1 VSDSVDYV
9 VVGAGTAGC
18 VLASRLSVD
27 PHVRVA
33 LLELGGMDS
42 NPAIYD
48 RSIDAMYS
56 LWEPQGAENWGYTT
70 VPQPGLNGRVIDIAR
85 GKVLGGCSAVNA
97 MIHVRGNR
105 RDFDA
110 WARLG
115 NQGWSYDEVLPYF
128 KKSETYHGP
137 KSPYHG
143 YDGPLSVIDSRDP
156 SSPVVHAF
164 VEAAAALGATEKYND
179 FNGATQEGGAGFYQ
193 TTRTPDGIRVTAAS
207 AFVTPVLGRENLRL
221 LTQVRA
227 TRLVIE
233 RGRAVGVEYTG
244 PDGQQTIRAERE
256 VAVCCGA
263 FETPKLLMLSGLGPA
278 RQLVAHDIPVIQ
290 DLSGVGENLHDH
302 LLLGIGYQSLRDLP
316 APELAADAGLFL
328 WTQTGNEQKSP
339 DLQYFFGPVL
349 QPSLQAFA
357 PDLMTSNR
365 AFTFTPIL
373 NQPVSRGTVTL
384 ASSDPSALARIDPHY
399 LTRGEDIAVLEFGI
413 RYARELVHT
422 SAFDDLRGQEIA
434 PGEAATSPSELR
446 DYIREFASTVW
457 HPVGTCK
464 MGGDSQAVVDDQL
477 RVHGV
482 EGLRIVD
489 ASVMP
494 SLVNGNPNAAV
505 MMIAERAAELI
516 RGSQA
521 PTLIDDQMSE
531 QPF

>member
-1 VSDSVDYV
+1 MSDSVDYV

-18 VLASRLSVD
+18 VLAGRLSAD
-27 PHVRVA
+27 PHIRVA

-56 LWEPQGAENWGYTT
+56 LWEPQGAENWGYRT
-70 VPQPGLNGRVIDIAR
+70 VPQPGLNGRAIDIAR

-97 MIHVRGNR
+97 MIHIRGNR

-110 WARLG
+110 WAQLG
-115 NQGWSYDEVLPYF
+115 NQGWSYEEVLPYF

-143 YDGPLSVIDSRDP
+143 DSGPLSVIDCRNP
-156 SSPVVHAF
+156 TPVLHAF
-164 VEAAAALGATEKYND
+164 VEAAAALGAREKYND
-179 FNGATQEGGAGFYQ
+179 FNGATQEAGAGFYQ
-193 TTRTPDGIRVTAAS
+193 STRTPDGVRVTAAS
-207 AFVTPVLGRENLRL
+207 AFVRPVLERKNLRL
-221 LTQVRA
+221 LSQVRA
-227 TRLVIE
+227 TRLLIE
-233 RGRAVGVEYTG
+233 KGRVVGVEYTG
-244 PDGQQTIRAERE
+244 PNGRQTIRAERE

-278 RQLVAHDIPVIQ
+278 QQLTAHDIPVVQ
-290 DLSGVGENLHDH
+290 DLSGVGGNLHDH
-302 LLLGIGYQSLRDLP
+302 LLLGIGFESIVDLP
-316 APELAADAGLFL
+316 APEMAAEAGLFM
-328 WTQTGNEQKSP
+328 WTRTGTDQKSP

-349 QPSLQAFA
+349 QPVLQSFA
-357 PDLMTSNR
+357 PEHIASNR

-384 ASSDPSALARIDPHY
+384 ASRDPAALARVDPQY
-399 LTRGEDIAVLEFGI
+399 LTRDEDLAVLEYGI
-413 RYARELVHT
+413 RYARELAQT
-422 SAFDDLRGQEIA
+422 SAFDKLRGREIA
-434 PGEAATSPSELR
+434 PGAAVTSSSELR
-446 DYIREFASTVW
+446 DYIRGYCGTVW

-464 MGGDSQAVVDDQL
+464 MGRDPEAVVDDQL

-494 SLVNGNPNAAV
+494 KVVNGNPNAAV
-505 MMIAERAAELI
+505 MMIAEKAAELI
-516 RGSQA
+516 RGGQG
-521 PTLIDDQMSE
+521 PT
-531 QPF
+531 